1 MCLLDEN
8 DAFRVFRRCAKR
20 KKSHLLSIKR
30 GKISLNGRQFLS
42 DVLLK

>member
-20 KKSHLLSIKR
+20 KESYLLSIKR
-30 GKISLNGRQFLS
+30 EKIRLKGRLLLS